1 MLIKG
6 EFLATINISLYL
18 PLQCNTKLHPALKA
32 WVVFFDIEYFKA
44 FIENH
49 KLRQKIQKYYIEWN
63 NIKLEQ
69 KLELFEINKMVKF
82 RVFC

>member
-44 FIENH
+44 FID
-49 KLRQKIQKYYIEWN
+49 ISSV
-63 NIKLEQ
+63 NIKFLNPISISTALDIEH
-69 KLELFEINKMVKF
+69 INKQI
-82 RVFC
+82 